1 MNMMIDA
8 RRAAELDAQAKEIL
22 RVNDRGGFTVPT
34 ARLYPYQ
41 WNWDSAF
48 AARGFGE
55 INKDRAWTELDT
67 LLEAQWADG
76 MVPHIIF
83 RRDDPDYFP
92 GPRIWQSGTT
102 PPSSGY
108 SQPPVAATVARDL
121 FEAGPKEAA
130 EPRARAVFPKL
141 LAWHRWFHRYRDP
154 EGLGVIAIAHP
165 WESGRDNS
173 PDWDAAMEKVD
184 TSGVEP
190 YERRDT
196 DQIHAEMRPTKKDY
210 DRYIALIQFGRN
222 CGWDP
227 QEIAKNGPLFVAD
240 PGLTFVLLRADRD
253 LLALAKSLGES
264 DSIAEIEGWIA
275 QAEAGASLLWNAKAG
290 AYCARDLRSGEQS
303 DGVSSVSFLSLYA
316 GLDAPEQE
324 KLNLAS
330 LERIAAAC
338 RYAVPS
344 FDPEHP
350 KFDSL
355 RYWRGPTWC
364 VVNELIG
371 RGLAE
376 RGFSKLAE
384 RVRGDTAALIES
396 AGFYE
401 YFCPLTG
408 RGAGGG
414 DFTWTAAT
422 WLAWASP
429 KHFAANE

>member
-1 MNMMIDA
+1 MNMMIDT
-8 RRAAELDAQAKEIL
+8 RRAAELDTQARQIL
-22 RVNDRGGFTVPT
+22 QDNDRGGFTVPT

-55 INKDRAWTELDT
+55 IDKDRAWTELDT
-67 LLEAQWADG
+67 LFEAQWPDG

-108 SQPPVAATVARDL
+108 SQPPVAATVVRDL
-121 FEAGPKEAA
+121 YEAGPKETA
-130 EPRARAVFPKL
+130 EPRARALFPKL
-141 LAWHRWFHRYRDP
+141 LAWHRWFHEQRDP
-154 EGLGVIAIAHP
+154 DGLGVIAVAHP

-173 PDWDAAMEKVD
+173 PDWDEPMSKVD

-196 DQIHAEMRPTKKDY
+196 VQIHAEMRPTKVDY
-210 DRYIALIQFGRN
+210 DRYIALIQFGRD
-222 CGWDP
+222 CGWDSR
-227 QEIAKNGPLFVAD
+227 EIARNGPFFAAD

-253 LLALAKSLGES
+253 LLALAG
-264 DSIAEIEGWIA
+264 AFG
-275 QAEAGASLLWNAKAG
+275 EAGAKSEIEAWIARAEGGAGYLWNPQAR

-316 GLDAPEQE
+316 GLKDGDHERSNIE
-324 KLNLAS
+324 S
-330 LERIAAAC
+330 LERISRVC
-338 RYAVPS
+338 RYSVPS

-376 RGFSKLAE
+376 RGYSELAR
-384 RVRGDTAALIES
+384 RVRGDTGALIEN
-396 AGFYE
+396 AGFFE
-401 YFCPLTG
+401 YFCPITG

-429 KHFAANE
+429 KHFATKD

>member
-1 MNMMIDA
+1 MMINPE
-8 RRAAELDAQAKEIL
+8 RAAELDAQATQIMHD
-22 RVNDRGGFTVPT
+22 NDRGGFTVPT

-48 AARGFGE
+48 AARGFAQ
-55 INKDRAWTELDT
+55 IDKDRAWRELET
-67 LLEAQWADG
+67 LLEAQWPNG

-92 GPRIWQSGTT
+92 GPRIWQSRTT

-108 SQPPVAATVARDL
+108 SQPPVAATVTRDL
-121 FEAGPKEAA
+121 FEAGPDETAR
-130 EPRARAVFPKL
+130 PRARALFPKL
-141 LAWHRWFHRYRDP
+141 LAWHRWFHEQRDP
-154 EGLGVIAIAHP
+154 DGLGVIAIAHP

-173 PDWDAAMEKVD
+173 PDWDEAMSRVD
-184 TSGVEP
+184 TSKVEP

-196 DQIHAEMRPTKKDY
+196 DQIHAEMRPTKADY
-210 DRYIALIQFGRN
+210 DRYIAVIQFGRD
-222 CGWDP
+222 CGWDSM
-227 QEIAKNGPLFVAD
+227 EIARNGPFFVAD

-253 LLALAKSLGES
+253 LLALADALGENGAVS
-264 DSIAEIEGWIA
+264 EIEGWIA
-275 QAEAGASLLWNAKAG
+275 RAEAGAGSLWSPQAG
-290 AYCARDLRSGEQS
+290 AYCARDLRNGAAS

-316 GLDAPEQE
+316 GLVAPAQE
-324 KLNLAS
+324 TANIAS
-330 LERIAAAC
+330 LTRVLAAC
-338 RYAVPS
+338 RFAVPS

-355 RYWRGPTWC
+355 RYWRGPAWC

-376 RGFSKLAE
+376 RGYSDLAA
-384 RVRGDTAALIES
+384 RVRHDTGALIEQ

-429 KHFAANE
+429 KHFAVNA